1 MLLLA
6 LGDTLQPNREQKGEG
21 CCKELGTCRGIFQR
35 AASRGTG
42 SAVAHIFNGVLTW
55 RALVSSSVPQRI
67 YSLNP
72 SKFQTGPRGP
82 LQMLNRNG
90 TTPRP
95 SLFPLTKHCYTTI
108 PFHLHSSCQ
117 REGYKDLYKGPRPV
131 TSRAEVQPQ
140 ASSLQVQRW
149 LNGLAWAWGLAR
161 YGYAPLSSLINISNF
176 A

>member
-1 MLLLA
+1 M

-21 CCKELGTCRGIFQR
+21 AAKNWVLPGEVFR
-35 AASRGTG
+35 AVSRGTG

-55 RALVSSSVPQRI
+55 GALVSSSVPQRI

-90 TTPRP
+90 PTPRP
-95 SLFPLTKHCYTTI
+95 SLFPLTKCYYTTI
-108 PFHLHSSCQ
+108 PFHLHSGCQ
-117 REGYKDLYKGPRPV
+117 REYKDPRPAMGK
-131 TSRAEVQPQ
+131 AETQPQ
-140 ASSLQVQRW
+140 GFQLQVQRW